1 MSPHF
6 FKNEKLRKKGGM
18 YHNIRVSSFLE
29 SEIGDKKGVR
39 GKGIGASDARVTSI
53 YLLSILDHWPPLT
66 S

>member
-29 SEIGDKKGVR
+29 SEIGDKNVMPYTPTD
-39 GKGIGASDARVTSI
+39 IPSS
-53 YLLSILDHWPPLT
+53 LLVYNQ
-66 S
+66 